1 MSQTYAPLQI
11 YNLFKSCMIVFLLQ
25 ALASIFMVPFTTL
38 DPIVR
43 ILILFLNVLI
53 SVPLGWLLYKRRYH
67 MVFTYDKSGFT
78 LKKGNGKENSYK
90 WNEYSRISLVRG
102 EEGDF
107 SIRLYKNADFFDL
120 PTSKLKLNPFDF
132 RSEVMRLVSASKSR
146 K

>member
-1 MSQTYAPLQI
+1 MSQTYAQLQI

-25 ALASIFMVPFTTL
+25 ALASIFIVPFTTL
-38 DPIVR
+38 DPTIR

-53 SVPLGWLLYKRRYH
+53 SAPLGWRLYKRRYH

-78 LKKGNGKENSYK
+78 LKKGNGKEDSYR
-90 WNEYSRISLVRG
+90 WNEYSRVSLVRG

-107 SIRLYKNADFFDL
+107 SIRLYKNTDFFDL
-120 PTSKLKLNPFDF
+120 PMSKLKLNSFDF
-132 RSEVMRLVSASKSR
+132 RTEVMKLVSASKYR

>member
-25 ALASIFMVPFTTL
+25 ALASIFIVPFTTL
-38 DPIVR
+38 DPTIR

-53 SVPLGWLLYKRRYH
+53 SAPLGWRLYKRRYH
-67 MVFTYDKSGFT
+67 VVFTYDKSGFT
-78 LKKGNGKENSYK
+78 LKKGNGKEDSYR
-90 WNEYSRISLVRG
+90 WNEYSRVSLVRG

-107 SIRLYKNADFFDL
+107 SIRLYKNTDFFDL
-120 PTSKLKLNPFDF
+120 PMSKLKLNPFDF
-132 RSEVMRLVSASKSR
+132 RIEVMKLVSASKYR